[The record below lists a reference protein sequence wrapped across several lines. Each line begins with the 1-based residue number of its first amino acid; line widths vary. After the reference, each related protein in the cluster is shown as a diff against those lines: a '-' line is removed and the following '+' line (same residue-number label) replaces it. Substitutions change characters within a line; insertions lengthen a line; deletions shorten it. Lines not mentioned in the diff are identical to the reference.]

1 MSRLKMFRKLKIISL
16 LLYVHVCVWEG
27 AHVCPWYTSEYQRTA
42 LELVLSI
49 LMWILGIKLR

>member
-1 MSRLKMFRKLKIISL
+1 MFRKLKIISL